1 MEFLSLKDF
10 KVSVT
15 GESWSGI
22 GMLDGLKARSRYLGL
37 GEFGCGLGIKMVQV
51 FDDDS
56 GMNGMHEDW

>member
-15 GESWSGI
+15 SESWSGI
-22 GMLDGLKARSRYLGL
+22 RMLDGLKARFRYLGL
-37 GEFGCGLGIKMVQV
+37 GESGCGLGIRMVKV

-56 GMNGMHEDW
+56 

>member
-1 MEFLSLKDF
+1 
-10 KVSVT
+10 
-15 GESWSGI
+15 
-22 GMLDGLKARSRYLGL
+22 MLDGLKARSRYLGL